1 MISQVFDR
9 DDQIGFM
16 NTAMDKKGKCVKVD
30 EQLSIKGHEL
40 ETLFDQFGEP
50 FPIKVKSHTVVNNN
64 NEAYMLVDGK
74 KIPLDKEKADKSQKA
89 QERKGL
95 LNSQQGM
102 DRD

>member
-9 DDQIGFM
+9 DDQIRFM
-16 NTAMDKKGKCVKVD
+16 NTAMDEKGKCVRVD
-30 EQLSIKGHEL
+30 AKLAMKGHEVEAFL
-40 ETLFDQFGEP
+40 DQFGAQ
-50 FPIKVKSHTVVNNN
+50 FPIKVESHKVVNNK

-95 LNSQQGM
+95 LNSQKGI

>member
-9 DDQIGFM
+9 DDQIRFM
-16 NTAMDKKGKCVKVD
+16 NTAMDEKGKCVKVD
-30 EQLSIKGHEL
+30 AQLDIKGHEL
-40 ETLFDQFGEP
+40 ETHLDQFGEQ
-50 FPIKVKSHTVVNNN
+50 FPTKVESHQVVNNN

-95 LNSQQGM
+95 LNSQKGM